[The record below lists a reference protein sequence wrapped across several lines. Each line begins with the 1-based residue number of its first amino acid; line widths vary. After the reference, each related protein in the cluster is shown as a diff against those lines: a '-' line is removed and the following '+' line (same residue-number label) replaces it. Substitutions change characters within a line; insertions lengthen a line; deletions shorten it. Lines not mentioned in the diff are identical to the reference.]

1 MNKLYISALALA
13 FCGSSALAQSTSSG
27 QIGYR
32 KDKLT
37 APPAQHP
44 KPVNSA
50 DREVIWS
57 DDFSNPS
64 NWNIGQESG
73 ASNDAWV
80 IGTTAPSGA
89 FAINPIASTSAGN
102 GFALFD
108 SDLLCSGNQN
118 AWVATANSI
127 NLSAHPGVVLQ
138 FEQYYRN
145 FQGFTYVETSTN
157 GTTWSTIEVN
167 SALAV
172 NAASPNPELLFVDL
186 SDAIGGAATAWI
198 RFRYEGGC
206 DYAWMVD
213 DVSLTTLPAY
223 EMIAESGYAV
233 PFGGG
238 YEYGRIPVSQMS
250 TSVSVGTQVVNF
262 GSEVQTNVTL
272 TTTVTGP
279 GGATIGT
286 ATENLGTMNHNDTV
300 VTEET
305 IMFPSPAPVGLYTF
319 TYVVS
324 SDDIASDEDVANN
337 TVYRYL
343 EVTGDLY
350 SLDGI
355 NTYPD
360 SIVLLTAMG
369 TGSFADNTQDVRFLN
384 YYTVTTQETFTGVE
398 ILLSVNNTDPGSYFI
413 AAVYDTS
420 EAYVGTLLSNP
431 LVESD
436 IRVITQDDIDNGS
449 ASVAFIDPI
458 TLSPNAYFVAV
469 RVYEE
474 SGNELYVLD
483 DITVGQPAD
492 ASMLWIPNDDQ
503 AQFIYGN
510 GNAMAIRLSSS
521 STIGV
526 QELPTLTGVTMYPSP
541 TDGPVEIRLETPGK
555 LKVEVFNALG
565 KLVKT
570 VSFNGTRTTLDLSGN
585 AAGIY
590 TVRVSDGARANV
602 QRITLK

>member
-1 MNKLYISALALA
+1 M
-13 FCGSSALAQSTSSG
+13 QS
-27 QIGYR
+27 
-32 KDKLT
+32 L
-37 APPAQHP
+37 
-44 KPVNSA
+44 
-50 DREVIWS
+50 DRAVIWS
-57 DDFSNPS
+57 DDFSTAS
-64 NWNIGQESG
+64 NWSIGNE
-73 ASNDAWV
+73 NDPNNDNWV

-89 FAINPIASTSAGN
+89 FAIPPIASTSASN

-108 SDLLCSGNQN
+108 SDLLCGGSQN
-118 AWVATANSI
+118 AWVATANPI
-127 NLSAHPGVVLQ
+127 NLSAYPGVVLQ

-198 RFRYEGGC
+198 RFRYQGGC
-206 DYAWMVD
+206 DYSWMVD

-250 TSVSVGTQVVNF
+250 TSVSVGAQVVNF
-262 GSEVQTNVTL
+262 GSEAQTNVTL

-286 ATENLGTMNHNDTV
+286 ATENLSTMNHNDTV

-305 IMFPSPAPVGLYTF
+305 ITFPSPAPVGLYTF

-324 SDDIASDEDVANN
+324 SDDIASDEDMANN

-343 EVTGDLY
+343 EVTDDLY

-355 NTYPD
+355 NAYPD
-360 SIVLLTAMG
+360 SIVLLTTMG
-369 TGSFADNTQDVRFLN
+369 TGSFTDNTQDVRFLN

-474 SGNELYVLD
+474 GGNALYVLD

-526 QELPTLTGVTMYPSP
+526 QEIPTLTGVTMYPSP
-541 TDGPVEIRLETPGK
+541 TNGPVEIRVENPSK
-555 LKVEVFNALG
+555 MNVEVFNALG
-565 KLVKT
+565 KLVQT
-570 VSFNGTRTTLDLSGN
+570 ASFNGTRTTLDLSGN
-585 AAGIY
+585 AAGMY
-590 TVRVSDGARANV
+590 TVRVSDGARTNT
-602 QRITLK
+602 QRIALK